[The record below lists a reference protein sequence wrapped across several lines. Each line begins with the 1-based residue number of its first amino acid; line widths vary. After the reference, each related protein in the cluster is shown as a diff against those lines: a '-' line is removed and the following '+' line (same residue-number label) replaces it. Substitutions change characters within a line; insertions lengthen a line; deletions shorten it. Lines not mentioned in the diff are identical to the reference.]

1 MTKAAYFFKGSLS
14 AATKAV
20 VPLPMGTWKLCME
33 TEILLLCNQRVLF
46 AEDED
51 TTEKLRSWT
60 KEILVHHQT
69 STDAAS
75 NDDGDNGKYDTSREN
90 GDSSAKVEEEP
101 KCHEVAHNFGHSSN
115 KESNSTMVKRESEV
129 VVVAQA

>member
-1 MTKAAYFFKGSLS
+1 MMNRNIGNNF
-14 AATKAV
+14 
-20 VPLPMGTWKLCME
+20 
-33 TEILLLCNQRVLF
+33 N
-46 AEDED
+46 ED

-75 NDDGDNGKYDTSREN
+75 NDDGDNDKYDTSREN

-101 KCHEVAHNFGHSSN
+101 KCHEVAHNFSHNSN
-115 KESNSTMVKRESEV
+115 KESNGAMVERESEV
-129 VVVAQA
+129 VAVAQA